1 MIDCRDQ
8 NNKCVSFNF
17 SMINSIFLALRM
29 WGGNQNYSLP
39 VLPSGQRDPIVPL
52 SREFRSFMRR
62 SLRHTKIKF
71 SWYEI
76 VHICMKPFFEE
87 KSISYSKD
95 QKSAYICWFCQVVL
109 SGNHHSSA
117 KALLSYF
124 LSDGIKA
131 TEPVPLRKTS
141 RYRRKK
147 YLFRSN
153 NKMEFIPNWCW
164 RWKSYEDAF
173 WQWIIWSVQERDVK
187 KLAAR
192 NATAF
197 LKT

>member
-1 MIDCRDQ
+1 MVDCQDQ

-131 TEPVPLRKTS
+131 TELSCSIKKNVKISAKEIPLPIEQQNRIYSKLVLALEILW
-141 RYRRKK
+141 RR
-147 YLFRSN
+147 
-153 NKMEFIPNWCW
+153 I
-164 RWKSYEDAF
+164 
-173 WQWIIWSVQERDVK
+173 
-187 KLAAR
+187 LAM
-192 NATAF
+192 NHMKCTG
-197 LKT
+197 KGC